1 MEKEEMIP
9 KIIHYCW
16 FGGKPL
22 PDEVKR
28 YIASWRKHCPDYE
41 IKEWNERNFDCNA
54 NQYVK
59 EAYEAKKW
67 AFVTDYVRL
76 YALYH
81 EGGIYMDTDVELL
94 KNLDPYLGHAAF
106 SGFEND
112 TFIPT
117 AIMGSVKHGVWMEY
131 LLSYYDNRHFINPDG
146 SFDQTT
152 NVLTI
157 TSMTQEKY
165 QIRLDNTYQE
175 IEGVAALYPKEYF
188 CPKSY
193 ETGEIMRT
201 DNTVCIHHFRASWH
215 DKRDILQRK
224 KRSRYIEKY
233 GADRGAIKYQK
244 WARRNFI
251 RLAMM
256 QLGIK
261 GFAYKVLHKIKT
273 VIYKILLVAWRGI
286 INKVI
291 KVGNTLFFE
300 TEGDFCDNGRA
311 FYEFLIDNGYNNRY
325 KIVWKV
331 SDAKR
336 FKKFQCK
343 NVMFLSDKGL
353 LSTLKME
360 YYIGRAK
367 YLFFTHPWWLTEW
380 KKDQVVINFCH
391 GIPFKGAGRNL
402 SNTFNY
408 ACVSSETVKNLI
420 QRFMGKEIK
429 SEQFLI
435 LGAPRLDLLLKK
447 TDIKPKLSK
456 YISNNTYQ
464 KMVLCMPTFR
474 QSKYWTD
481 GSFINTYSINSIKN
495 EDELR
500 ILNQFLAKKG
510 ILLVVKIHHLQRL
523 NFLDKSVLSNIIYLT
538 DDNLLEIDL
547 QLYELVG
554 CSDALLTDYS
564 SIFFDYLLLDRP
576 IGFFIGDMEE
586 YSRGFIMD
594 NPLDYMPGDKI
605 VDNDQ
610 LYDFL
615 NRLLENEDKYHK
627 QRKRIL
633 DMMDIY
639 QDNQNCKRIA
649 EYLNL

>member
-261 GFAYKVLHKIKT
+261 GFTYEAIKRSLCIMGRMIYGDYVIAMESLNGFDGNSGALYNYLCSKREYDQYRFLWLTREDRKREQIDHRTWRASFQDGSLKTRLLRGAARYSFFDNLSIESKDRRQVCVYLTHGCPTLKNVKGLINIPPYVNHVLCTSTGVMDMMAYQLSTDKEKMFICGLPRNDALFQRNEQAKKVLG
-273 VIYKILLVAWRGI
+273 LEADE
-286 INKVI
+286 KV
-291 KVGNTLFFE
+291 VL
-300 TEGDFCDNGRA
+300 
-311 FYEFLIDNGYNNRY
+311 
-325 KIVWKV
+325 
-331 SDAKR
+331 
-336 FKKFQCK
+336 
-343 NVMFLSDKGL
+343 
-353 LSTLKME
+353 
-360 YYIGRAK
+360 
-367 YLFFTHPWWLTEW
+367 WL
-380 KKDQVVINFCH
+380 
-391 GIPFKGAGRNL
+391 
-402 SNTFNY
+402 
-408 ACVSSETVKNLI
+408 
-420 QRFMGKEIK
+420 
-429 SEQFLI
+429 
-435 LGAPRLDLLLKK
+435 
-447 TDIKPKLSK
+447 
-456 YISNNTYQ
+456 
-464 KMVLCMPTFR
+464 PTFR
-474 QSKYWTD
+474 QSAYDKTRND
-481 GSFINTYSINSIKN
+481 SSKTLALGVPLV
-495 EDELR
+495 EDEQTWVE
-500 ILNQFLAKKG
+500 LNEYLAKRKIKLIIKMHPG
-510 ILLVVKIHHLQRL
+510 QDMEVVKAQP
-523 NFLDKSVLSNIIYLT
+523 LSNLLILS
-538 DDNLLEIDL
+538 DNKLKRLGLDL
-547 QLYELVG
+547 YQVMPVT
-554 CSDALLTDYS
+554 DALLSDYS
-564 SIFFDYLLLDRP
+564 SVAFDYMLLDKP
-576 IGFFIGDMEE
+576 IGYVIDDIEE
-586 YSRGFIMD
+586 YKLGFAFERPEEVMPGHKIECMKDLYGFIEDVMKGKD
-594 NPLDYMPGDKI
+594 PYKAERNTVSK
-605 VDNDQ
+605 
-610 LYDFL
+610 FA
-615 NRLLENEDKYHK
+615 NE
-627 QRKRIL
+627 
-633 DMMDIY
+633 Y
-639 QDNQNCKRIA
+639 QDGNNCKRVA
-649 EYLNL
+649 EYIGL